1 MPNVEK
7 MSVAL
12 TPKMAAFVRDAVE
25 SGEYA
30 SSSEVIREALR
41 DWKQKRLL
49 QLQNIDE
56 LRRLWQEG
64 IDSGA
69 GRYVDMEAIKQ
80 EAHRRNFN
88 HASNLEA
95 GLAQFQTTLQTEN

>member
-7 MSVAL
+7 ISVAL
-12 TPKMAAFVRDAVE
+12 TSEMAAFVRDAVE

-49 QLQNIDE
+49 QLHEIDE

-64 IDSGA
+64 IDSTA
-69 GRYVDMEAIKQ
+69 GRYTDMEAIKQ
-80 EAHRRNFN
+80 EARRRNSQIVDKD
-88 HASNLEA
+88 A
-95 GLAQFQTTLQTEN
+95 

>member
-7 MSVAL
+7 LSIAV
-12 TPKMAAFVRDAVE
+12 TPEMAAFVRNAVE

-56 LRRLWQEG
+56 LRHLWQQG
-64 IDSGA
+64 IDSGS
-69 GRYVDMEAIKQ
+69 GQYGTIDAIKQ
-80 EAHRRNFN
+80 EAHRR
-88 HASNLEA
+88 L
-95 GLAQFQTTLQTEN
+95 GQTIHQEV

>member
-7 MSVAL
+7 ISVAL
-12 TPKMAAFVRDAVE
+12 TPEMAAFVRDAVE

-49 QLQNIDE
+49 QLHDLDQ
-56 LRRLWQEG
+56 LRHFWQEG
-64 IDSGA
+64 IDSGP
-69 GRYVDMEAIKQ
+69 GRYANMEAIKQ
-80 EAHRRNFN
+80 EARRRNSQI
-88 HASNLEA
+88 AELEA
-95 GLAQFQTTLQTEN
+95 

>member
-7 MSVAL
+7 ISVAL
-12 TPKMAAFVRDAVE
+12 TPEMAAFVRDVVE

-49 QLQNIDE
+49 QLQNINE
-56 LRRLWQEG
+56 VRRLWQEG

-69 GRYVDMEAIKQ
+69 GQYTDIEAIKQ
-80 EAHRRNFN
+80 EARRRLGQV
-88 HASNLEA
+88 S
-95 GLAQFQTTLQTEN
+95 Q

>member
-7 MSVAL
+7 ISVAL
-12 TPKMAAFVRDAVE
+12 TPEMAAFVRNAVE

-64 IDSGA
+64 IDSG
-69 GRYVDMEAIKQ
+69 GGQYKDIEAIKQ
-80 EAHRRNFN
+80 EARRRLDQVSQKD
-88 HASNLEA
+88 A
-95 GLAQFQTTLQTEN
+95 

>member
-7 MSVAL
+7 ISVAL
-12 TPKMAAFVRDAVE
+12 TPEMAAFVRDAVE

-30 SSSEVIREALR
+30 SGSEVIREALQE
-41 DWKQKRLL
+41 WKQKRLL

-56 LRRLWQEG
+56 LHRLWQEG

-69 GRYVDMEAIKQ
+69 GQYTDIEAIKQ
-80 EAHRRNFN
+80 EARRRLGQVSQKD
-88 HASNLEA
+88 A
-95 GLAQFQTTLQTEN
+95 

>member
-1 MPNVEK
+1 MTNVEK
-7 MSVAL
+7 ISVAL
-12 TPKMAAFVRDAVE
+12 TQEMAAFVRDVVE

-49 QLQNIDE
+49 QLHNIDE

-64 IDSGA
+64 LESGTGKYKGID
-69 GRYVDMEAIKQ
+69 AIKQ
-80 EAHRRNFN
+80 EARKRLDN
-88 HASNLEA
+88 S
-95 GLAQFQTTLQTEN
+95 QKDK